1 MNLTGAITSV
11 LRDFDGRVVISLA
24 INENVPDI
32 ANMREKKLDI
42 KLTQHREKRS
52 LDANAYFHVLVDKI
66 RGKTGYSFSRVK
78 NELITS
84 YGQIEYIDGQQV
96 VIKTNI
102 SPEKMLEQ
110 ETLHCKPVR
119 VEMQNDKEIT
129 FYRVYRGSHTYNTA
143 EMSRLIDGTIQEAKD
158 LGIETM
164 TPAQIE
170 RMMSLWETKNAKKAQ
185 EGKDS

>member
-1 MNLTGAITSV
+1 MNLTGRVTGL
-11 LRDFDGRVVISLA
+11 LRDFDGRVVISLTVE
-24 INENVPDI
+24 ENI
-32 ANMREKKLDI
+32 AETAEITGKQLDI
-42 KLTQHREKRS
+42 KLTPHREKRS

-78 NELITS
+78 NEMITS
-84 YGQIEYIDGQQV
+84 YGQIEYLLGEQV

-102 SPEKMLEQ
+102 PPEKMCEI

-119 VEMQNDKEIT
+119 VEMQGDKEIT

-143 EMSRLIDGTIQEAKD
+143 EMSKLIDGTIQEAKD

-164 TPAQIE
+164 TKTQIE
-170 RMMSLWETKNAKKAQ
+170 RMMNAYKISQPQGCK
-185 EGKDS
+185 

>member
-1 MNLTGAITSV
+1 MNLTGTITSV
-11 LRDFDGRVVISLA
+11 LRDFDGRMVISLT
-24 INENVPDI
+24 INENVPEMADL
-32 ANMREKKLDI
+32 REKQLDI
-42 KLTQHREKRS
+42 KLNQHREKRS

-102 SPEKMLEQ
+102 QPDQMIEQ

-119 VEMQNDKEIT
+119 VEVQGDKEIT

-143 EMSRLIDGTIQEAKD
+143 EMSRLIDGTVQEAKD

-164 TPAQIE
+164 SPAQIE
-170 RMMSLWETKNAKKAQ
+170 RIMSLWETKKEKKEQ
-185 EGKDS
+185 EEKGS

>member
-1 MNLTGAITSV
+1 MNLTGTISSI
-11 LRDFDGRVVISLA
+11 LRDLDGRTVIS
-24 INENVPDI
+24 ITVNENIPDM
-32 ANMREKKLDI
+32 ANMRDKQLDI

-102 SPEKMLEQ
+102 QPDQMAEQ

-119 VEMQNDKEIT
+119 VEVQGDKEIT

-143 EMSRLIDGTIQEAKD
+143 EMSRLIDGTVQEAKN

-170 RMMSLWETKNAKKAQ
+170 RLMSLWEGRKSKGKN
-185 EGKDS
+185 D

>member
-1 MNLTGAITSV
+1 MNLTGAISSI
-11 LRDFDGRVVISLA
+11 LKDFEGKVVISLTV
-24 INENVPDI
+24 NENVPEM
-32 ANMREKKLDI
+32 ANMKDKQLDI

-102 SPEKMLEQ
+102 QPDQMAEQ

-119 VEMQNDKEIT
+119 VEMQGDREIT

-143 EMSRLIDGTIQEAKD
+143 EMSRLIDGTVQEAKD

-170 RMMSLWETKNAKKAQ
+170 RTMSLWETRRERKER

>member
-1 MNLTGAITSV
+1 MNLTGSITSI

-24 INENVPDI
+24 VNENIPQI
-32 ANMREKKLDI
+32 ANMKEKLLDI

-84 YGQIEYIDGQQV
+84 YGQIEYIDDQQV
-96 VIKTNI
+96 IIKTNI
-102 SPEKMLEQ
+102 QPDQMAEQ
-110 ETLHCKPVR
+110 ETLHCKPIR
-119 VEMQNDKEIT
+119 VEIEKGKEVT

-143 EMSRLIDGTIQEAKD
+143 EMSRLIDGTVQEAKN

-170 RMMSLWETKNAKKAQ
+170 RIMSLWERKRETKEQ
-185 EGKDS
+185 EEKSS

>member
-1 MNLTGAITSV
+1 MNLTGSITSV
-11 LRDFDGRVVISLA
+11 LRDFDGRVVISIA
-24 INENVPDI
+24 VNENIPQI
-32 ANMREKKLDI
+32 ANMKGKLLDI

-96 VIKTNI
+96 IIKTNI
-102 SPEKMLEQ
+102 QPDQMAEQ
-110 ETLHCKPVR
+110 ETLHCKPIR
-119 VEMQNDKEIT
+119 VEIQNDNEIT

-143 EMSRLIDGTIQEAKD
+143 EMSKLIDGTVQEAKN

-170 RMMSLWETKNAKKAQ
+170 RIMSLWERKRETKEQEAK
-185 EGKDS
+185 GS